1 MRRQGPNSCR
11 SACKTARRITAGLL
25 LLPVPPLSRLAYKHS
40 RSELLA
46 NTGQHAKVSCFVCT
60 TALGKQR
67 LAALQ
72 VIWHLLRAQREV
84 ISAAPNADHPLKPN
98 AAAQYYTNR
107 IGRTG
112 RENRTKRQL
121 KISLSK
127 CGCTCRA
134 GNDDNERIFLRRGTM
149 TAQPFTRETA
159 RTRDCLRHNTAATAV
174 IFSVSRSP

>member
-1 MRRQGPNSCR
+1 MRRQGPNSCQ
-11 SACKTARRITAGLL
+11 SACKIARRITAGLL

-60 TALGKQR
+60 TALGKRR

-84 ISAAPNADHPLKPN
+84 VSAAPNADHPLKPS

-112 RENRTKRQL
+112 RESRTDRQHQM
-121 KISLSK
+121 SLSK
-127 CGCTCRA
+127 WVCTWRATNDDDVRIPMISPGCT
-134 GNDDNERIFLRRGTM
+134 DLISPRIPR
-149 TAQPFTRETA
+149 
-159 RTRDCLRHNTAATAV
+159 
-174 IFSVSRSP
+174 